1 MQTIL
6 IHADGTIQVHPARGR
21 TFRLKGK
28 TFRLADQ
35 AYNEERLGPFVYTEV
50 STPTN
55 VMVNNVIPFRPR
67 QSDVERKL
75 NEEVYG
81 YVN

>member
-21 TFRLKGK
+21 TFRLGKK

-35 AYNEERLGPFVYTEV
+35 SYNETQLGPFVYTEV

-55 VMVNNVIPFRPR
+55 VIENKVIPFRPR
-67 QSDVERKL
+67 QSDLERRM
-75 NEEVYG
+75 NEEMFG
-81 YVN
+81 HVN